1 MLLQQHYQEN
11 GDAILTSVNKVLT
24 GEGSIEDVMGALGK
38 TVTSTK
44 DLFEGAFKTAVE
56 NAKTGM
62 DDMSKSQNHF
72 IKMLDGA
79 LGVFKK
85 SEGLEN
91 NTTTAN
97 APTNQNVT
105 INPSVNQM
113 ASTNAAG
120 TAAGAN
126 QTITTNANS
135 NISLNIKIDAPSN
148 VDTAQLQTILN
159 DPKFQRDL
167 MTAIQSAS
175 KNSGLTPEG
184 NPMKK

>member
-1 MLLQQHYQEN
+1 
-11 GDAILTSVNKVLT
+11 
-24 GEGSIEDVMGALGK
+24 
-38 TVTSTK
+38 
-44 DLFEGAFKTAVE
+44 
-56 NAKTGM
+56 
-62 DDMSKSQNHF
+62 
-72 IKMLDGA
+72 
-79 LGVFKK
+79 
-85 SEGLEN
+85 
-91 NTTTAN
+91 
-97 APTNQNVT
+97 
-105 INPSVNQM
+105 M
-113 ASTNAAG
+113 ASTNATG